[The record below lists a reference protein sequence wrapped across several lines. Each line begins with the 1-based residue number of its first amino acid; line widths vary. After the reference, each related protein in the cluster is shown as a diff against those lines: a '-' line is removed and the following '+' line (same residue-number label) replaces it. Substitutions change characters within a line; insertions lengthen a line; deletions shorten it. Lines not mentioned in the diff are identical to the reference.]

1 MKNVVIHTK
10 NISLSLKLLEIDQA
24 EIFPINKFSTIY
36 STMNRIKLEN
46 DKTFTG
52 KKFDN
57 ELHVTQTK

>member
-1 MKNVVIHTK
+1 MEKVVNYTK
-10 NISLSLKLLEIDQA
+10 NISFILKSLEINQT

-52 KKFDN
+52 TKIEN
-57 ELHVTQTK
+57 ELHVTRTK

>member
-1 MKNVVIHTK
+1 MEKVVNYTK
-10 NISLSLKLLEIDQA
+10 NISFILKSLEINQT

-52 KKFDN
+52 TKIEN
-57 ELHVTQTK
+57 ELHVTRIK

>member
-1 MKNVVIHTK
+1 MEKVINYTK
-10 NISLSLKLLEIDQA
+10 NISFILKSLEINQT

-52 KKFDN
+52 TKIEN
-57 ELHVTQTK
+57 ELHVTRIK